1 FFSSLFLGVGKT
13 TLIQKV
19 TQALKSSG
27 IPIDGFYTEEVR
39 EGGRRAGFDVVT
51 LSGDRGPLSRV
62 SSDSSTSRREYR
74 VGQYV
79 VDLVSFE
86 QLVLPLL
93 RNVSILQKASEKRVL
108 YDSHWTVVLGT
119 IPIPKGKPLN
129 LVEEIRSRKDVKVF
143 NVS

>member
-1 FFSSLFLGVGKT
+1 FVSSLFLGVGKT

-39 EGGRRAGFDVVT
+39 EGGRRTGFDVVT
-51 LSGDRGPLSRV
+51 LSGKRGPLSRV
-62 SSDSSTSRREYR
+62 SADSSTSRREYR

-86 QLVLPLL
+86 QLVLPML
-93 RNVSILQKASEKRVL
+93 RNVS
-108 YDSHWTVVLGT
+108 
-119 IPIPKGKPLN
+119 
-129 LVEEIRSRKDVKVF
+129 
-143 NVS
+143 